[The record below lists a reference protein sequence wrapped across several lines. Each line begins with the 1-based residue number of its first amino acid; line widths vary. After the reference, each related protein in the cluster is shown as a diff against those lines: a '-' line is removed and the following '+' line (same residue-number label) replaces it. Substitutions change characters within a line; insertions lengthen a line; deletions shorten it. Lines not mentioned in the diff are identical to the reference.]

1 MLISCPGP
9 VPVRGYTPLFFKLS
23 DRVIDSKKDLVN
35 VSFVQKKVAH
45 LISADFQKVPRH
57 RSNPKAKNIQA
68 VLNIHLPAARS
79 PEETHAQIQVL
90 QNPFALYHQ
99 LVHAVSLTKDVQVYF
114 VTIDKKSKSVSLSHA
129 KDNKVLFVLQ

>member
-1 MLISCPGP
+1 MF
-9 VPVRGYTPLFFKLS
+9 R
-23 DRVIDSKKDLVN
+23 
-35 VSFVQKKVAH
+35 KKVAH

-57 RSNPKAKNIQA
+57 RCNLKSNIQA

>member
-1 MLISCPGP
+1 M
-9 VPVRGYTPLFFKLS
+9 
-23 DRVIDSKKDLVN
+23 
-35 VSFVQKKVAH
+35 
-45 LISADFQKVPRH
+45 
-57 RSNPKAKNIQA
+57 
-68 VLNIHLPAARS
+68 LNIHLPAARS

-129 KDNKVLFVLQ
+129 KDNKVLFLLEKNNHHTNHLFRSNSELMRAAGCLFTSSTLPGIQSFPTVLVENFQLLQTKSKSAETGSG

>member
-1 MLISCPGP
+1 MF
-9 VPVRGYTPLFFKLS
+9 R
-23 DRVIDSKKDLVN
+23 
-35 VSFVQKKVAH
+35 KKVAH
-45 LISADFQKVPRH
+45 LISSDFQKVPRH

-90 QNPFALYHQ
+90 QNPFALYHH
-99 LVHAVSLTKDVQVYF
+99 LVRAVSLTKDVQVYF